1 MAARPQQAVHYNLG
15 PVKSWVESAAYYLG
29 PKYGITSIG
38 GWRATD
44 PFPDHPSGHAL
55 DFMVS
60 DRTRGDALAAD
71 AIANARQLGV
81 KYIIWQ
87 RQVWTADRGWH
98 PYTSTGN
105 PHTDH
110 VHVTFNDQP
119 GSGVPT
125 GPAGASFALPGIG
138 ELPIPT
144 PGNVT
149 EALSNL
155 GNAMFGIAGSLA
167 RVGELAGLVT
177 RAFLP
182 SNLIRGFAL
191 FLGTIFILVGIW
203 FLASEVKESSS

>member
-1 MAARPQQAVHYNLG
+1 MVATQPEKMAHYNLG

-29 PKYGITSIG
+29 PKYGITTIG

-60 DRTRGDALAAD
+60 DRARGDALAND
-71 AIANARQLGV
+71 AIANASQLGV

-87 RQVWTADRGWH
+87 RQAWNPQKGWH
-98 PYTSTGN
+98 PYTSTNN

-110 VHVTFNDQP
+110 VHITFLDRP

-125 GPAGASFALPGIG
+125 GPTGAVFGLPGFV
-138 ELPIPT
+138 PT
-144 PGNVT
+144 PSNVT
-149 EALSNL
+149 DALSNL
-155 GNAMFGIAGSLA
+155 GNAMFNIAGSVA
-167 RVGELAGLVT
+167 RMGEVAGLVT

-191 FLGTIFILVGIW
+191 FLGTIFILIGIW
-203 FLASEVKESSS
+203 FLANEVKDSDA